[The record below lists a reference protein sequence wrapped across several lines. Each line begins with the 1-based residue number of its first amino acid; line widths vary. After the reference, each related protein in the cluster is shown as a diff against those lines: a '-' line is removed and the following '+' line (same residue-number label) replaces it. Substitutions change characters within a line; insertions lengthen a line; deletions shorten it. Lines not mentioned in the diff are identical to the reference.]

1 MTRGHQYKVAS
12 DMLKESFMGLK
23 LPSLH
28 LTGTDSQVEGNS
40 HGVYVRCTLIQHI
53 ILSLNVRT
61 LIFSLREG
69 TTWSRKKNHFQLRV
83 QGWNL
88 ILNFKRLQTSDFL
101 NLSYMLTGSFKN
113 MYKWSWCSLILL
125 LRFQFLH
132 EVVNF
137 FRSCHKIYPDTS
149 LLNCSLINAGHCRAR
164 MTNFFQRMRYFT
176 ITGCWVWSVRYSHLY

>member
-1 MTRGHQYKVAS
+1 
-12 DMLKESFMGLK
+12 MLGRWYSAWEKGL
-23 LPSLH
+23 L
-28 LTGTDSQVEGNS
+28 GTE
-40 HGVYVRCTLIQHI
+40 
-53 ILSLNVRT
+53 
-61 LIFSLREG
+61 E
-69 TTWSRKKNHFQLRV
+69 KKNIFQLRI

-88 ILNFKRLQTSDFL
+88 VLNFKQLQTRDFL

-113 MYKWSWCSLILL
+113 MYKWSRCSLILL

-176 ITGCWVWSVRYSHLY
+176 ITGCWVWSVQVQPSVLKSPPQVGCVLARLCILCMTGSSLPHISLDCTRILGEQEHSEPPGNFPSRLPGL